1 MLEVCEGKLHI
12 THPKTILAS
21 HPHNPPCL
29 LKSAPLPP
37 SALNS
42 GIAHKSG
49 GADSSSI
56 ILLPGDSTWQLRS
69 HHRSKRLW
77 FSLTEMQS
85 AKWSYLLTVKGKCS
99 PLLLTLLDSTSLFYS
114 QSDSLKANREQALL
128 ANFFVY
134 PLYQPP
140 TPSPS
145 RHLDSVCQ
153 PLSLNMQ
160 QREALHSTFLWHS

>member
-1 MLEVCEGKLHI
+1 M
-12 THPKTILAS
+12 
-21 HPHNPPCL
+21 PPEECTT
-29 LKSAPLPP
+29 
-37 SALNS
+37 
-42 GIAHKSG
+42 
-49 GADSSSI
+49 SSI
-56 ILLPGDSTWQLRS
+56 STEFWHCTQLRRCGLIQCHLTSWGFNLAALFSSQEQKAVVLS
-69 HHRSKRLW
+69 HRN
-77 FSLTEMQS
+77 
-85 AKWSYLLTVKGKCS
+85 AKCISSYLLTVKGKCS

-160 QREALHSTFLWHS
+160 QREALHSTFLCHS